1 MRFSPE
7 PLALPGFHKR
17 RSMMDKATDVPV
29 NKSRS
34 LSPFRDL
41 ASQVSEPMG
50 WLRSEIDR
58 LFDDFGRPRQSIF
71 NFGNRGS
78 IPVPALE
85 MIEDD
90 KAYKLTA
97 ELPGLKE
104 DDVEISVGDGVLTIS
119 GEKKEESERKDKGFM
134 LSERRYGSFHRQ
146 VALPA
151 DVDPNGIKARFDKG
165 VLTLTL
171 AKDENVAPRKQKIAI
186 EKP

>member
-1 MRFSPE
+1 
-7 PLALPGFHKR
+7 
-17 RSMMDKATDVPV
+17 MDKATDTMAS
-29 NKSRS
+29 KARS
-34 LSPFRDL
+34 LSPFRDF
-41 ASQVSEPMG
+41 ATQMTEPVG

-58 LFDDFGRPRQSIF
+58 LFDDFGRPGQSIF
-71 NFGNRGS
+71 NFDTRGGS
-78 IPVPALE
+78 PVPALE
-85 MIEDD
+85 LVEDE

-134 LSERRYGSFHRQ
+134 LSERRYGSFQRQ
-146 VALPA
+146 LALPT

-171 AKDENVAPRKQKIAI
+171 AKDEKVTPRKQKIAI
-186 EKP
+186 EKA

>member
-1 MRFSPE
+1 
-7 PLALPGFHKR
+7 
-17 RSMMDKATDVPV
+17 MMDKTTDTTAS
-29 NKSRS
+29 KSRS

-41 ASQVSEPMG
+41 ATQMTEPVG

-58 LFDDFGRPRQSIF
+58 LFDDFGRPGQSLF
-71 NFGNRGS
+71 NFGTRGGS
-78 IPVPALE
+78 PVPALE
-85 MIEDD
+85 LIEDD

-104 DDVEISVGDGVLTIS
+104 DDVEISVSDGVLTIS

-134 LSERRYGSFHRQ
+134 LSERRYGLFQRQ

-171 AKDENVAPRKQKIAI
+171 AKDEQVASRKQKIAI
-186 EKP
+186 EKA